1 MCYEEIEI
9 LEGMGCTLIDTL
21 IMYNTLIVGDVEY
34 STFDQ
39 VMAQIKSIDN
49 NPLQVLTRS
58 Y

>member
-1 MCYEEIEI
+1 
-9 LEGMGCTLIDTL
+9 MGCTFIDSLIL
-21 IMYNTLIVGDVEY
+21 YNTLIVGDIEY

-49 NPLQVLTRS
+49 DPTQILTRE

>member
-1 MCYEEIEI
+1 MCYEELEI
-9 LEGMGCTLIDTL
+9 LESMGCTFIDTL
-21 IMYNTLIVGDVEY
+21 IMYNTLIVGDTEY

-49 NPLQVLTRS
+49 NPLQILTRS